1 MPTDY
6 PPGAETAPVDE
17 LSSAEASLTELQ
29 RVVRP
34 IAADDLGKQ
43 TPCREF
49 DIAALTDHLMNSIAT
64 IGGAAAAEFPP
75 RDSTDSVER
84 QIILAARPA
93 LDAWRERGLDGTV
106 QLGSNE
112 VPAKVMAGILSIEFL
127 IHAWDYAQAT
137 GQTVDPT
144 PELAGFVFGLARKI
158 IAPQGRTNVGFDDPV
173 DVPDDAPVFDR
184 LIAFTGRVPGSLRSN

>member
-6 PPGAETAPVDE
+6 PSGAETAPVDE

-64 IGGAAAAEFPP
+64 IGGVAGAEFPP

-137 GQTVDPT
+137 GRTMDPT
-144 PELAGFVFGLARKI
+144 PELVEFVFGLARKI

-184 LIAFTGRVPGSLRSN
+184 LIAFTGRVPG